1 MIDKKILAKK
11 TKQVKKNSKNTIKYL
26 DIKLQFSRVYK

>member
-11 TKQVKKNSKNTIKYL
+11 TKQVKKNSKNTVKYL
-26 DIKLQFSRVYK
+26 YKYKE